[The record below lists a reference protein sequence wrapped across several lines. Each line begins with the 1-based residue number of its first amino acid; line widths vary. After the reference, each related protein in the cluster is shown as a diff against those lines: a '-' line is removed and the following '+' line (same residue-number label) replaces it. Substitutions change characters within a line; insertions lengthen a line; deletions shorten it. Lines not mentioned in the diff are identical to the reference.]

1 MERVTIHYAAVYNA
15 FCEADSRTRISART
29 REELWT
35 KILDGQAAGL
45 YGDVVEIWS
54 EEAIDPD
61 AWAAREAELRRIQET
76 SCPLPPESDLRLISE
91 AKKVDNGDFNAIQAI
106 NPARGI
112 FKTTRGKLREIKAEK
127 MNAYF
132 MQQYTP

>member
-35 KILDGQAAGL
+35 KILDGQADGL

-61 AWAAREAELRRIQET
+61 AWAAREAELRRISET
-76 SCPLPPESDLRLISE
+76 TCPLPPESDLRLISE
-91 AKKVDNGDFNAIQAI
+91 AKKVDDGDFNAIQAI